1 MPSILFQILISVFI
15 VSIISLLGVLF
26 LMIKTLKK
34 SLFYMVAFS
43 AGALLGAAFFDL
55 LPEAIEKGFRPA
67 LPMFIIIG
75 ILFFFVIEK
84 FLHWHHHHTDKKDI
98 HTFTYLNILGDGVHN
113 FTDGVI
119 IAIAFLNSTAVGI
132 ATTVAIVAH
141 EIPHE
146 LGNFAILLYGGFS
159 RLKATFYNFI
169 SALTAVIGALAA
181 YFYST
186 RIQNINFYITSLA
199 IGGLIYIATTDLI
212 PEIHKEKEIKRSF
225 VQLVLMIFGIGL
237 IWFISK
243 TFEGG

>member
-1 MPSILFQILISVFI
+1 MPSILFQILIAVFI

-26 LMIKTLKK
+26 LMIKILKK

-55 LPEAIEKGFRPA
+55 LPEAIGKGFKESA
-67 LPMFIIIG
+67 SLFILIG
-75 ILFFFVIEK
+75 IISFFIIEK
-84 FLHWHHHHTDKKDI
+84 FLHWHHHHTDKKDV
-98 HTFTYLNILGDGVHN
+98 HTFTYLNIIGDSVHN

-132 ATTVAIVAH
+132 ATTIAIVAH

-159 RLKATFYNFI
+159 RLKATIYNFI

-181 YFYST
+181 YYYST
-186 RIQNINFYITSLA
+186 KIQNINFYITSLA

-212 PEIHKEKEIKRSF
+212 PEIHKEKEIKKSF
-225 VQLVLMIFGIGL
+225 VQLMLMIFGIAL
-237 IWFISK
+237 IWFVSK
-243 TFEGG
+243 TFE

>member
-1 MPSILFQILISVFI
+1 MNLTLLHILIAVFLVSI
-15 VSIISLLGVLF
+15 VSLVGVLF
-26 LMIKTLKK
+26 LLVKILKK
-34 SLFYMVAFS
+34 ALFYMVAFS

-55 LPEAIEKGFRPA
+55 LPEAVAQGFRPA
-67 LPMFIIIG
+67 LPLFIIIG
-75 ILFFFVIEK
+75 ILSFFVIEK

-98 HTFTYLNILGDGVHN
+98 HTFTYLNIVGDGVHN

-132 ATTVAIVAH
+132 ATTIAIVAH

-159 RLKATFYNFI
+159 RMKAAFYNFI

-212 PEIHKEKEIKRSF
+212 PEIHKEKEPKKSF
-225 VQLVLMIFGIGL
+225 VQLVLMIFGIAL
-237 IWFISK
+237 IWFVGK
-243 TFEGG
+243 TFE